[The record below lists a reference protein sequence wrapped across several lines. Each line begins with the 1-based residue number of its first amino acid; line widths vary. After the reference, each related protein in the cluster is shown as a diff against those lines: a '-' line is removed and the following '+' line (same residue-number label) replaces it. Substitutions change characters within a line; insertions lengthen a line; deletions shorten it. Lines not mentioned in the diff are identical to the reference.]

1 MIYEEEGIAIN
12 ASHATDSRLQTA
24 AHYLKALHWFDRPTD
39 LMPIDGKWLKAARRF
54 YNALTAADKDTI
66 DSYSDDELYHSMN
79 LRQRDKRF
87 NTLCRMFLETL
98 EPVRE
103 KEIYK

>member
-1 MIYEEEGIAIN
+1 MIYEEEEIAIN
-12 ASHATDSRLQTA
+12 ASHSTDSRLQTA

-54 YNALTAADKDTI
+54 YNALTAADKDVV
-66 DSYSDDELYHSMN
+66 DSFSDIEIFHTLN

-87 NTLCRMFLETL
+87 NVLCRLFLESI
-98 EPVRE
+98 EPVF
-103 KEIYK
+103 KKG